1 MFENMKYKK
10 MFMLLFLVLIFSGCI
25 DEIAERVQQVQ
36 VVFVNVTVGEE
47 NNTSIIQNIT
57 AKGGMIPKL
66 YAPGNVFPEKFP
78 AIFAEVLQPY
88 NVSNPRTFRTISMSN
103 GQPFNGSGTYT
114 FTVQLSE
121 NSLNKSQPISVY
133 SEILDTQSKRP
144 SRARVLLDWTE
155 E

>member
-1 MFENMKYKK
+1 MSENMKYKK
-10 MFMLLFLVLIFSGCI
+10 MFMLLFMVLIFSGCI
-25 DEIAERVQQVQ
+25 DEIAGRVQQVQ

-66 YAPGNVFPEKFP
+66 YAPGNVFPNKFP
-78 AIFAEVLQPY
+78 AINAEILQVY
-88 NVSNPRTFRTISMSN
+88 NLSKPSTLRTISYAN

-114 FTVQLSE
+114 FTVQLVD
-121 NSLNKSQPISVY
+121 NVLNKSQPIAIY
-133 SEILDTQSKRP
+133 SEILDNRTKRL
-144 SRARVLLDWTE
+144 SRARAIVDWTE